1 MTPIADA
8 LTPTIAAGKFD
19 PVEIT
24 TALLALA
31 AMLGLARLLG
41 EIARA
46 FKQPA
51 ILGEILAGV
60 ILGPTILG
68 AISPESYGFLF
79 PFEPQADGSTSPVAY
94 AIEAAATLSAILL
107 LLIAG
112 LEVELSTVWRQGV
125 RALSVAVVSMAIPFG
140 IGFGAAY
147 GLPGFMGYDPSPL
160 PDGTPAH
167 DVLPFALFIG
177 VALSITALPVIA
189 KILLDLKLAKS
200 EMGTVVISAAML
212 NDLIGWMGFAVIL
225 ALIAPATIDGPSD
238 TAAMGVLFT
247 VGLTLLFIGLLLTA
261 GSLVFNRVIPFIQ
274 AHGSWPGAMLGFV
287 ITMALLGAAYT
298 EYIGIHSIFGAF
310 IVGIAIGNC
319 RHLREK
325 TRHTIH
331 DFIGNIFAP
340 LFFASIG
347 LQVNFVEAFDLQLVI
362 VVMVIAIATK
372 LAGGYLGAKWAGM
385 SQRESGAV
393 AVAMVAR
400 GAMEII
406 LGQLALSAGLISEP
420 LFIAIVIMAIVT
432 SLIAGPGIERL
443 LAQNKPKQLRS
454 YLKEKQVVL
463 EMKATDRREAIREL
477 SAVAAEQVGL
487 KYADIDAAVWA
498 REQIVPTG
506 IGDELAVPHA
516 RLAGLEKA
524 ALILGRSPVGIDF
537 NSPDG
542 EEAQLICLLLT
553 PLKDPTAQ
561 IELLGLIS
569 TNFADPDTRAA
580 VLRAD
585 RYTDLLAAL
594 NIKAEEA

>member
-1 MTPIADA
+1 MTHILPG
-8 LTPTIAAGKFD
+8 LSPTLAAGKFD
-19 PVEIT
+19 PMEIT
-24 TALLALA
+24 TGLLAVA

-41 EIARA
+41 ELSRA
-46 FKQPA
+46 LKQPS
-51 ILGEILAGV
+51 ILGEIMAGV

-68 AISPESYGFLF
+68 AISPDTHAFLF
-79 PFEPQADGSTSPVAY
+79 PTEGPVAY
-94 AIEAAATLSAILL
+94 ALEALATLSAILL

-125 RALSVAVVSMAIPFG
+125 RALSVAAVSMVIPFG
-140 IGFGAAY
+140 VGFGLAF
-147 GLPGFMGYDPSPL
+147 GLPAFMGYDT
-160 PDGTPAH
+160 TPAPGMDAPH
-167 DVLPFALFIG
+167 GVLPFALFIG

-212 NDLIGWMGFAVIL
+212 NDLIGWMGFAVVL
-225 ALIAPATIDGPSD
+225 AMIAPATAGATDAD
-238 TAAMGVLFT
+238 AAMQIGST
-247 VGLTLLFIGLLLTA
+247 IGLTLLFIGLVLTVGGWA
-261 GSLVFNRVIPFIQ
+261 FSRAIPYIQ

-287 ITMALLGAAYT
+287 MTMALLGAAFT
-298 EYIGIHSIFGAF
+298 EWIGIHAIFGAF

-319 RHLREK
+319 HHLREK

-331 DFIGNIFAP
+331 DFIGNVFAP

-347 LQVNFVEAFDLQLVI
+347 LQVDFVAAFDLQLVI
-362 VVMVIAIATK
+362 VVMVVAVITK

-406 LGQLALSAGLISEP
+406 LGQLALSAGLISEK
-420 LFIAIVIMAIVT
+420 LFIAIVIMAIAT

-443 LAQNKPKQLRS
+443 LAQKKPRTLRAFLS
-454 YLKEKQVVL
+454 EKRVAL
-463 EMKATDRREAIREL
+463 SMRARTSREAIREL
-477 SAVAAEQVGL
+477 VAVAAAELDREPGP
-487 KYADIDAAVWA
+487 IEAAVWA

-506 IGDELAVPHA
+506 IGDEIAVPHA
-516 RLAGLEKA
+516 RLPDLDEPM
-524 ALILGRSPVGIDF
+524 IVIGRSNAGIDF

-542 EEAQLICLLLT
+542 EDAQLICLLLT
-553 PLKDPTAQ
+553 PLDDPTAQ
-561 IELLGLIS
+561 LELLSLVS
-569 TNFADPDTRAA
+569 ANFSDAKTRAE
-580 VLRAD
+580 VLRAE